1 MLIFGQNRA
10 CEGRKTADEGAFQR
24 GTDDRS
30 ADASIGRCFC
40 GGGDPEAR
48 DQRTDVYRWKAKY
61 AGLEVDQVRQMA
73 QLQEENLAMPPKPG
87 SKLA

>member
-10 CEGRKTADEGAFQR
+10 CEGGETADEGAFQR

-48 DQRTDVYRWKAKY
+48 DQRTDVLS
-61 AGLEVDQVRQMA
+61 LE
-73 QLQEENLAMPPKPG
+73 G
-87 SKLA
+87 